1 MSRARLAL
9 TILFSCALSALLY
22 HVSMRA
28 YLHGCGVVFEDDAE
42 EANRAI
48 HRALN
53 EITLRLEVLEDP
65 ARPGR
70 SMKTEANHVR

>member
-1 MSRARLAL
+1 MSRTRLAL
-9 TILFSCALSALLY
+9 TILFAGALSALLY
-22 HVSMRA
+22 HFSMRA

-42 EANRAI
+42 EANREI

-70 SMKTEANHVR
+70 GMQPQRVR